1 MIRAMNKTLSDYV
14 DITTGRSFRAAIE
27 ASATSTHKVIQIG
40 DVVENGGDYQV
51 DYSRLI
57 GVDLSAARAI
67 ETLSSESLL
76 MIAKGAIKPVITMDN
91 VVQNVICTQH
101 FLVLTPNSN
110 TVQITTQFIKAYL
123 SSDFARGWIESHSG
137 GNYQSTLS
145 KTVLSKLPVPDLN
158 CAKGNLFIDFVISVE
173 EEMNCYRKIM
183 TGRKQQMDRAI
194 QLLLGAN
201 FDEQ

>member
-1 MIRAMNKTLSDYV
+1 MSKTLSDYV
-14 DITTGRSFRAAIE
+14 YITTGRSFRSAIE
-27 ASATSTHKVIQIG
+27 ACATSSHKVIQIG
-40 DVVENGGDYQV
+40 DVVENGREYQV

-67 ETLSSESLL
+67 ETLSSDSLL
-76 MIAKGAIKPVITMDN
+76 MVAKGAVKPLIDLDN
-91 VVQNVICTQH
+91 VVPNVICTQH
-101 FLVLTPNSN
+101 FLVLTPKLQ

-123 SSDFARGWIESHSG
+123 NSDFAREWIESHSG

-145 KTVLSKLPVPDLN
+145 KTTLSKLPIPNLTS
-158 CAKGNLFIDFVISVE
+158 KEGNLFIDYVISLAN
-173 EEMNCYRKIM
+173 EMNSYRKIM